1 MDPSSIFNCAVRV
14 KDEPIDVSLIE
25 NNCNIIDKIPDTQNS
40 VVQGLNCY
48 QCGQYNDGVGSITP
62 CINYTATQ
70 LKECPKTSE
79 YCIVSKKTISLH

>member
-1 MDPSSIFNCAVRV
+1 MLDG
-14 KDEPIDVSLIE
+14 
-25 NNCNIIDKIPDTQNS
+25 

-79 YCIVSKKTISLH
+79 YCIVKSADPTVLPVLSTAPNSLQNLVPVL